1 MTDDSRECFE
11 TMDRHLAGLI
21 QSLADEIADERT
33 LSRGMV
39 TLRPKLAR
47 QIKSALVQYR
57 THLQVAQR
65 AQAREK

>member
-1 MTDDSRECFE
+1 MTDDSRDCFE
-11 TMDRHLAGLI
+11 AMDAHLTGLI
-21 QSLADEIADERT
+21 RSLADEIADERT

-65 AQAREK
+65 AQEREK